1 MTVKAIDGLK
11 SDDDLWNFIK
21 WKEVN
26 QIVDCLQRR
35 IVKAVKAK
43 NKEKVRSLQRLL
55 ARSLAGR
62 LKAVKRVTTNRGK
75 RTPGVD
81 RILLDT
87 PAKKWQQAQ
96 RLNVTGYKAQPLK
109 RTYVPKKNGKLR
121 PLGIPVMHDRA
132 EQSLEQMGLDPVSEC
147 TADSHSYGFRKK
159 RSIHDA
165 IGACYNALR
174 RRGSAQWI
182 LEGDIKGCFD
192 FIDHNWLLRHIP
204 TRKKKLRQWLKSGY
218 LERSMFNPTKEG
230 TPQGGII
237 SPTLANMVLD
247 GIESLLSRIFNRKE
261 KIHFVRYAD
270 DFIITGDSKELLAER
285 VQPLIEKFLRKRG
298 LSLSAEK
305 TRISH
310 INDGF
315 DFLGFNIRKYKD
327 KLLIKPASS
336 SISKIKSKIRE
347 LIKVNK
353 TIKTVNLIRLLNP
366 ILRGWGNN
374 YRHVVSK
381 ATFGK
386 IDHEIW
392 KMTWQ
397 WAKRRHPK
405 KMLKW
410 IKSKYFQS
418 IGSRSWV
425 FREQDDPISL
435 VKLSDIP
442 IRRHIKIKANANP
455 YDKEWQDYFIE
466 RSQRLLPGASL
477 CLFNA

>member
-1 MTVKAIDGLK
+1 MTAKAIDGLK
-11 SDDDLWNFIK
+11 SDDHLWNSID
-21 WKEVN
+21 WKKIN
-26 QIVDCLQRR
+26 QIVDCLQTR

-43 NKEKVRSLQRLL
+43 DKEQVRSLQRLL

-62 LKAVKRVTTNRGK
+62 LKAVRRVTTNRGK

-81 RILLDT
+81 KILLDT
-87 PAKKWQQAQ
+87 PGKKWQQAQ
-96 RLNVTGYKAQPLK
+96 RLNVAGYKSQPLK

-165 IGACYNALR
+165 IGACYNAFR
-174 RRGSAQWI
+174 RRGSAPWI

-192 FIDHNWLLRHIP
+192 FIDHTWLLRHIP
-204 TRKKKLRQWLKSGY
+204 TRKSKLTQWLKSGY
-218 LERSMFNPTKEG
+218 LERGMFNPTKEG

-247 GIESLLSRIFNRKE
+247 GIESLLTRSFKRRD

-270 DFIITGDSKELLAER
+270 DFIITGDSRELLAEK
-285 VQPLIEKFLRKRG
+285 VQPLIEEFLRIRG

-305 TRISH
+305 TKISH
-310 INDGF
+310 IDTGF

-327 KLLIKPASS
+327 KLLIKPAKS
-336 SISKIKSKIRE
+336 SISRLKGKVRE
-347 LIKVNK
+347 LIMMNK
-353 TIKTVNLIRLLNP
+353 TIKTSILIRELNP
-366 ILRGWGNN
+366 LLRGWGNN
-374 YRHVVSK
+374 FRHVVSK
-381 ATFGK
+381 AIFSK

-392 KMTWQ
+392 QMTWQ
-397 WAKRRHPK
+397 WAKRRHPN

-410 IKSKYFQS
+410 IKAKYFQS
-418 IGSRSWV
+418 IGSRRWV
-425 FREQDDPISL
+425 FREKDSL
-435 VKLSDIP
+435 VSLIKLSDIP

-455 YDKEWQDYFIE
+455 YDRIWQNYFID
-466 RSQRLLPGASL
+466 RSKRLLPGV
-477 CLFNA
+477 

>member
-11 SDDDLWNFIK
+11 SDNDLWNSIK
-21 WKEVN
+21 WKEVD

-81 RILLDT
+81 KILLDT
-87 PAKKWQQAQ
+87 PGKKWQQAQ
-96 RLNVTGYKAQPLK
+96 RLDVTGYKSQPLK

-204 TRKKKLRQWLKSGY
+204 TRKSKLRQWLKSGY
-218 LERSMFNPTKEG
+218 LERNMFNPTKEG

-247 GIESLLSRIFNRKE
+247 GIESLLASRFNRKD

-270 DFIITGDSKELLAER
+270 DFIITGDSRELLAEN
-285 VQPLIEKFLRKRG
+285 VLPLIEEFLRKRG

-305 TRISH
+305 TKISH
-310 INDGF
+310 MNDGF
-315 DFLGFNIRKYKD
+315 DFLGFNVRKYKD
-327 KLLIKPASS
+327 KLLIKPANS
-336 SISKIKSKIRE
+336 SISKIKSKIRD
-347 LIKVNK
+347 LVKMNK
-353 TIKTVNLIRLLNP
+353 TIKTEDLIRQLNP

-381 ATFGK
+381 AIFSK

-392 KMTWQ
+392 EMTWQ

-418 IGSRSWV
+418 IGTRRWV
-425 FREQDDPISL
+425 FREKDDNISL
-435 VKLSDIP
+435 LKLSDIP

-455 YDKEWQDYFIE
+455 YDPEWHEYFIQ
-466 RSQRLLPGASL
+466 RSQRLLSGA
-477 CLFNA
+477 

>member
-1 MTVKAIDGLK
+1 MTIVIDGLK
-11 SDDDLWNFIK
+11 SDGDLWHSIN
-21 WKEVN
+21 WKAVS
-26 QIVDCLQRR
+26 QIVNRLQVR

-43 NKEKVRSLQRLL
+43 NRELVRSLQRLL
-55 ARSLAGR
+55 ARSLASR
-62 LKAVKRVTTNRGK
+62 LKAVKRVTENRGK

-81 RILLDT
+81 NILLNT
-87 PAKKWQQAQ
+87 PRKKWQQAQ
-96 RLNVTGYKAQPLK
+96 RLNAADYKSQPLK
-109 RTYVPKKNGKLR
+109 RTYVPKKNGKKR

-132 EQSLEQMGLDPVSEC
+132 EQALELMGLDPVSEC
-147 TADSHSYGFRKK
+147 TADCHSYGFRKK

-174 RRGSAQWI
+174 RKGSPRWI

-192 FIDHNWLLRHIP
+192 FIDHDWLLSHIP
-204 TRKKKLRQWLKSGY
+204 TRKSKLKQWLKSGY
-218 LERSMFNPTKEG
+218 LERNMYNPTKEG

-247 GIESLLSRIFNRKE
+247 GIEALLASRFKRQD
-261 KIHFVRYAD
+261 KIHYVRYAD
-270 DFIITGDSKELLAER
+270 DFIVTGSSREILAER
-285 VQPLIEKFLRKRG
+285 VQPLIEEFLKECG

-315 DFLGFNIRKYKD
+315 DFLGFNIRKYKN
-327 KLLIKPASS
+327 KLLTKPAKA
-336 SISKIKSKIRE
+336 SISGIKSKIRG
-347 LIKVNK
+347 LIKDNK
-353 TIKTVNLIRLLNP
+353 TIKTVDLIRQLNQ
-366 ILRGWGNN
+366 IIRGWGNN

-381 ATFGK
+381 VIFSS

-418 IGSRSWV
+418 DGSRNWV
-425 FREQDDPISL
+425 FREKNSTIAL
-435 VKLSDIP
+435 LKLSDIP
-442 IRRHIKIKANANP
+442 IRRHIKIKADANP
-455 YDKEWQDYFIE
+455 YDPDWSDYFIK
-466 RSQRLLPGASL
+466 RSQRLLLGA
-477 CLFNA
+477 

>member
-1 MTVKAIDGLK
+1 MTLKAIDGLK
-11 SDDDLWNFIK
+11 GDDDLWNSIK
-21 WKEVN
+21 WREVN

-81 RILLDT
+81 KILLDT
-87 PAKKWQQAQ
+87 PGKKWQQAQ
-96 RLNVTGYKAQPLK
+96 RLNVTGYKSQPLK

-192 FIDHNWLLRHIP
+192 FIDHDWLLRHIP
-204 TRKKKLRQWLKSGY
+204 TRKSKLKQWLKSGY

-247 GIESLLSRIFNRKE
+247 GIESLLASRFKRKD

-270 DFIITGDSKELLAER
+270 DFIITGDSKELLAED
-285 VQPLIEKFLRKRG
+285 VLPLIEEFLRKRG

-305 TRISH
+305 TKISH
-310 INDGF
+310 MNDGF
-315 DFLGFNIRKYKD
+315 DFLGFNVRKYKD
-327 KLLIKPASS
+327 KLLIKPADS
-336 SISKIKSKIRE
+336 SISKIKSKIRV
-347 LIKVNK
+347 LIKMNQ
-353 TIKTVNLIRLLNP
+353 TIKTEVLIRQLNP
-366 ILRGWGNN
+366 VLRGWGNN

-381 ATFGK
+381 AIFGK

-418 IGSRSWV
+418 IGTRRWV
-425 FREQDDPISL
+425 FREKDNPVSL
-435 VKLSDIP
+435 FKLSDIP

-455 YDKEWQDYFIE
+455 YDQEWYDYFIK
-466 RSQRLLPGASL
+466 RSQRLLTGA
-477 CLFNA
+477 